1 MAGHACKWCDY
12 VAAEEDPDA
21 STSERFGMLMA
32 HQRAEH
38 PDEARGQ
45 LRKPKSR
52 QNQKQGKKPL
62 GTSSSPREENSV
74 DDGSVRVRLTQEQLS
89 LPGETFVLYHWVKT
103 RFPEYQA
110 TKSEWLQHVVA
121 TWAMDHG
128 EEIGLPE
135 IPGVFINNAI
145 GTNVDDED
153 EDENEDY
160 EADEELEDATE
171 EEFDPVGSW
180 FTRQGPEIG

>member
-52 QNQKQGKKPL
+52 QNEKQGKKPL
-62 GTSSSPREENSV
+62 GTSSSPREENST
-74 DDGSVRVRLTQEQLS
+74 DDSVVKVRLTQEQLS
-89 LPGETFVLYHWVKT
+89 LPGELFVLYHWVRT
-103 RFPEYQA
+103 RFPEYEA

-128 EEIGLPE
+128 EEIQLPS
-135 IPGVFINNAI
+135 IPGVFINNAL
-145 GTNVDDED
+145 GTDDDEI
-153 EDENEDY
+153 
-160 EADEELEDATE
+160 DEEIEDATTE
-171 EEFDPVGSW
+171 EEYDPVGSW
-180 FTRQGPEIG
+180 LTGE

>member
-12 VAAEEDPDA
+12 VAAEEEPDA
-21 STSERFGMLMA
+21 STSERFAMLMA

-38 PDEARGQ
+38 PDEAKGQ
-45 LRKPKSR
+45 LRKPKAR
-52 QNQKQGKKPL
+52 VNQKQGKKPF
-62 GTSSSPREENSV
+62 GTSSSPREENST
-74 DDGSVRVRLTQEQLS
+74 DDGSVKVRLTQEQLS

>member
-12 VAAEEDPDA
+12 VAAEEEPDA

-45 LRKPKSR
+45 LRKPKGR
-52 QNQKQGKKPL
+52 VNQKQGKKPL
-62 GTSSSPREENSV
+62 GTSSSPREENSAE
-74 DDGSVRVRLTQEQLS
+74 DGVVKVRLTQEQLA
-89 LPGETFVLYHWVKT
+89 LPGELFVLYHWVRT
-103 RFPEYQA
+103 RFPEYEA

-128 EEIGLPE
+128 NEIGLPE

-145 GTNVDDED
+145 GTDVDDED
-153 EDENEDY
+153 ENENEDY

>member
-62 GTSSSPREENSV
+62 ETSRRLGEESSEL
-74 DDGSVRVRLTQEQLS
+74 DGVVKVRLTQEQLA
-89 LPGETFVLYHWVKT
+89 LPGELFVLYHWVRT
-103 RFPEYQA
+103 RFPEYEA

-128 EEIGLPE
+128 EEIQLPS
-135 IPGVFINNAI
+135 IPGVFINKAL
-145 GTNVDDED
+145 GTDDDEI
-153 EDENEDY
+153 
-160 EADEELEDATE
+160 DEEEIEDATTE
-171 EEFDPVGSW
+171 EEYDPVGSW
-180 FTRQGPEIG
+180 FAGEEQSPIG

>member
-12 VAAEEDPDA
+12 VAAEEEPDA

-52 QNQKQGKKPL
+52 VNQKQGKKPL
-62 GTSSSPREENSV
+62 GTSSSPREENSA
-74 DDGSVRVRLTQEQLS
+74 DDGAVKVRLTQEQLA
-89 LPGETFVLYHWVKT
+89 LPGELFVLYHWVRT
-103 RFPEYQA
+103 RFPEYEA

-128 EEIGLPE
+128 EEIQLPS
-135 IPGVFINNAI
+135 IPGVFINNAL
-145 GTNVDDED
+145 GTEVDIEDDDDDE
-153 EDENEDY
+153 EI
-160 EADEELEDATE
+160 E
-171 EEFDPVGSW
+171 EEFDDGTTEEVYDPVGGW
-180 FTRQGPEIG
+180 LTREE